1 MLLTT
6 SPYDFLALWK
16 SEKVVSSELRS
27 LKQYIHTRRLCTTGQ
42 VLRPDAHH
50 CTTKLTFAAVSE
62 RLQQQQ
68 QQQQS
73 SLRRLRTLVP
83 LPLHSSLLTHP
94 NLLPVKHCVLY
105 SFHVTHSSLSSVLHM
120 EHIHAFIWN
129 SSVLCVNKCP
139 VTSILFCSHAVAACG
154 WNNFSL

>member
-27 LKQYIHTRRLCTTGQ
+27 LKQYIHTRRLCTKGQ
-42 VLRPDAHH
+42 VLRPDARN
-50 CTTKLTFAAVSE
+50 CTTKLPTAALNE
-62 RLQQQQ
+62 RLRHG

-120 EHIHAFIWN
+120 EHIHAFI
-129 SSVLCVNKCP
+129 
-139 VTSILFCSHAVAACG
+139 
-154 WNNFSL
+154 